1 MNCPECNHEIERH
14 GENGCF
20 FTIIPPP
27 YSFRNPHKC
36 DCQLSAVDAL
46 KAAQRA
52 RAFDYIRLL
61 RSEASE
67 ELEHCGQDSE
77 SYRWRVGRVRDA
89 IMAYRSIHLFE
100 ERKP

>member
-1 MNCPECNHEIERH
+1 MNCPKCGTPVEQHNESSVFRYGDARPYGFCIW
-14 GENGCF
+14 NG
-20 FTIIPPP
+20 
-27 YSFRNPHKC
+27 
-36 DCQLSAVDAL
+36 VDAL

-52 RAFDYIRLL
+52 AAFDYIRLL